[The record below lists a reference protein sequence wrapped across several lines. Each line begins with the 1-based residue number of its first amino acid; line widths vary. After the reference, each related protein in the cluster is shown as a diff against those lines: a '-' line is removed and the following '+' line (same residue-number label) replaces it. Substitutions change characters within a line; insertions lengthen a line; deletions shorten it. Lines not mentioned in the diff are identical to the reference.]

1 MYGTFAD
8 NMAEPEPTS
17 VKETVEDT
25 VEIIDY
31 DSDELNE
38 EFEDASDSVNE
49 GPQDLTRPSD
59 WRPTEDEHK
68 FRVGEHESDDLSN
81 EEKLKEDSLGHDQ
94 NSPDYIDEDML
105 RSWEVGEDA
114 LSESQLEQKRLEA
127 AQYKLEGNALYTE
140 GKTSE
145 ACGE

>member
-81 EEKLKEDSLGHDQ
+81 EGKLKEDSPFFVRS
-94 NSPDYIDEDML
+94 NPDNN
-105 RSWEVGEDA
+105 
-114 LSESQLEQKRLEA
+114 QLTFQLTKPP
-127 AQYKLEGNALYTE
+127 QSVKLFS
-140 GKTSE
+140 K
-145 ACGE
+145 

>member
-38 EFEDASDSVNE
+38 QFEDASDRQSEFKSLRVCAR
-49 GPQDLTRPSD
+49 DL
-59 WRPTEDEHK
+59 
-68 FRVGEHESDDLSN
+68 
-81 EEKLKEDSLGHDQ
+81 
-94 NSPDYIDEDML
+94 I
-105 RSWEVGEDA
+105 
-114 LSESQLEQKRLEA
+114 RLPVC
-127 AQYKLEGNALYTE
+127 QV
-140 GKTSE
+140 
-145 ACGE
+145 

>member
-17 VKETVEDT
+17 LKQTSEDT

-31 DSDELNE
+31 DSDELHE
-38 EFEDASDSVNE
+38 QFEDASDSVDE

-68 FRVGEHESDDLSN
+68 FRDVEHDLNN

-94 NSPDYIDEDML
+94 NSPDYIDEDVL

>member
-1 MYGTFAD
+1 MYGPFAD
-8 NMAEPEPTS
+8 NMAESEPTS
-17 VKETVEDT
+17 VKQTGEDT

-31 DSDELNE
+31 DSDE

-59 WRPTEDEHK
+59 WRPTEDENNIKDEEHK
-68 FRVGEHESDDLSN
+68 SDNLSN

-94 NSPDYIDEDML
+94 NSPDYIDEGVL